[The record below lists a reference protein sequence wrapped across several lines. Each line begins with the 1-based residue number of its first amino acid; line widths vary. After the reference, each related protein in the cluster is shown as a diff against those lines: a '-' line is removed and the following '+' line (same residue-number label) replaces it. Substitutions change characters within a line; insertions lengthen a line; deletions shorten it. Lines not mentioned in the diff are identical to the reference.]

1 MQALVANTEA
11 AMADLVSM
19 RADAAELRQKIDSI
33 LSIDGELTT
42 EQVAELEGAD
52 KAFRNLQEQVHKAEA
67 VESARESLAAPTF
80 QFRGKQENN
89 SLKQTLDTRQ
99 QFIENLR
106 MEIRRPG
113 SAREYRAQ
121 TFGTSG
127 ANGSAWDLLPVDL
140 QNEMVRLL
148 GNVSA
153 VRNAATVRSF
163 PNDVEIPV
171 VAARA
176 SITDFTGETVA
187 YDNFDPS
194 FSKLRF
200 RSFKS
205 AAQTLIT
212 EEVLSDSR
220 GGIVDEILAQ
230 HAEAHG
236 YFWETK
242 YLGTGAT
249 QNDAAPDGILATE
262 GNIANSGVFP
272 DEAVGGTV
280 AIADVEA
287 AGAAIADVTYQNL
300 LSVAFGMPAKYWGL
314 PKSWIL
320 SPALYQHILSLTDD
334 SGTVGRP
341 LFLGRASGTI
351 QDTFSLGTL
360 FGYPVYVSDAM
371 TDATPAS
378 SFQAVLLEKSSYIVA
393 DRQNMRSMIDPYSY
407 GSVGETAY
415 RTMLRSDGRWVRPSS
430 SARLI
435 MAAS

>member
-1 MQALVANTEA
+1 
-11 AMADLVSM
+11 MADLVSM
-19 RADAAELRQKIDSI
+19 RADAAELRQKIDNI
-33 LSIDGELTT
+33 LSIDGELST
-42 EQVAELEGAD
+42 EQVAELEAAD
-52 KAFRNLQEQVHKAEA
+52 KAFRNLQEQVNKAET
-67 VESARESLAAPTF
+67 VENARESLAAPTF
-80 QFRGKQENN
+80 QFRGERN
-89 SLKQTLDTRQ
+89 SALKQTLDTRQ

-113 SAREYRAQ
+113 SAQEYRAQ

-127 ANGSAWDLLPVDL
+127 SNGTAWDLLPVDL

-176 SITDFTGETVA
+176 AITDFTGETVA

-220 GGIVDEILAQ
+220 GGIVDEILSQ

-249 QNDAAPDGILATE
+249 QNDSAPDGILATE
-262 GNIANSGVFP
+262 ANIANSGVFP
-272 DEAVGGTV
+272 DEA
-280 AIADVEA
+280 E
-287 AGAAIADVTYQNL
+287 
-300 LSVAFGMPAKYWGL
+300 
-314 PKSWIL
+314 
-320 SPALYQHILSLTDD
+320 
-334 SGTVGRP
+334 
-341 LFLGRASGTI
+341 
-351 QDTFSLGTL
+351 
-360 FGYPVYVSDAM
+360 
-371 TDATPAS
+371 
-378 SFQAVLLEKSSYIVA
+378 
-393 DRQNMRSMIDPYSY
+393 
-407 GSVGETAY
+407 
-415 RTMLRSDGRWVRPSS
+415 
-430 SARLI
+430 
-435 MAAS
+435 